1 MWSCWAPALR
11 ASPPLSGRPGTAPR
25 SCSWKRYGF
34 LGGGEERSSAPSS
47 FDGLHANVHGEIKQV
62 VHGGV
67 DEVLERIDRLDGLNQ
82 PHLVQGRI
90 YAQSYDV
97 SAWKLASDEIV
108 LGAGVTLQLHTLAVG
123 AVVADGRIDAL
134 LVETRSGRGAIRAR
148 AFVDCSGDAMLAMW
162 CAVPCALGDEEGHL
176 QPAAMLFRLAGVD
189 DAVAAA
195 SLPGVPALMEEA
207 NRTGA
212 YDLPRIGN
220 VLRPLKHPGEW
231 RTNLTKVLRP
241 DGSAVDGTR
250 SDDLI
255 FCEIEGRRQVRQ
267 YWKFLRAKVAGF
279 EKSYVVDVGP
289 EIGIRESR
297 RVAGQFVTSDG

>member
-1 MWSCWAPALR
+1 MNPEIAREPLDRMQEPARDTPVIAETDVVVLGAGPAGIAAAVGAAR
-11 ASPPLSGRPGTAPR
+11 NGAKVMLVE
-25 SCSWKRYGF
+25 RYGF
-34 LGGGEERSSAPSS
+34 LGGGGTIIGASS

-62 VHGGV
+62 VHGVV

-97 SAWKLASDEIV
+97 SASE
-108 LGAGVTLQLHTLAVG
+108 AGIRRDRAG
-123 AVVADGRIDAL
+123 GRRYAA
-134 LVETRSGRGAIRAR
+134 TAYPRGGRGRGRWSYRCVAGRDAVR
-148 AFVDCSGDAMLAMW
+148 TRRDPRTRLRRLFRRDAMLSMW
-162 CAVPCALGDEEGHL
+162 CGVPCALGDEEGHL

-195 SLPGVPALMEEA
+195 SVPGVPALMEEA

-241 DGSAVDGTR
+241 DGPARGGRNSQRR
-250 SDDLI
+250 SDLLRDRGPAAGAAILGI
-255 FCEIEGRRQVRQ
+255 PARQS
-267 YWKFLRAKVAGF
+267 G
-279 EKSYVVDVGP
+279 
-289 EIGIRESR
+289 GI
-297 RVAGQFVTSDG
+297 

>member
-1 MWSCWAPALR
+1 MQEPARDTPVIAETDVVVLGAGPAGIAAAVGAAR
-11 ASPPLSGRPGTAPR
+11 NGAKVMLVE
-25 SCSWKRYGF
+25 RYGF
-34 LGGGEERSSAPSS
+34 LGGGGTIIGASS

-62 VHGGV
+62 VHGVV

-189 DAVAAA
+189 DEVAAA
-195 SLPGVPALMEEA
+195 SVPGVSP
-207 NRTGA
+207 
-212 YDLPRIGN
+212 
-220 VLRPLKHPGEW
+220 
-231 RTNLTKVLRP
+231 
-241 DGSAVDGTR
+241 
-250 SDDLI
+250 
-255 FCEIEGRRQVRQ
+255 
-267 YWKFLRAKVAGF
+267 
-279 EKSYVVDVGP
+279 
-289 EIGIRESR
+289 
-297 RVAGQFVTSDG
+297 